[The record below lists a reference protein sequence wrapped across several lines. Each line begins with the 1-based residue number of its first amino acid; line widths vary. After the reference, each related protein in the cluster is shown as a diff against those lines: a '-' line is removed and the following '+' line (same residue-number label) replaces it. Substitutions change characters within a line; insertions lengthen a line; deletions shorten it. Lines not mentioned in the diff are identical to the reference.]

1 MAEPAKRRRPANP
14 LLADAFDIERAL
26 QDGIPPTTWHGTP
39 RLWVKGYQHSLVG
52 PSEVGKTV
60 MMSDLAARMA
70 LKRRPIGLDV
80 PEEDELDDDVRML
93 YLDAENSQ
101 RDVVR
106 RFGLMEYEF
115 TGQLR
120 ERLFYR
126 SFPDIAP
133 LNTPDGAGR
142 VIDFIETKR
151 VNFVVADTLSKFIDG
166 NENDPGPYTDFAKHL
181 LNHLRKNGIT
191 SVWFDH
197 TGHTGTRA
205 RGSSAKKDNLDAGWR
220 MELRERNPTT
230 GISKIELTPDKN
242 RSGAL
247 TSRIWLTRHGAPLPY
262 IRHEFSTRATAS
274 DVEVTEDMIAG
285 AREPMALKKKRLR
298 ALLEA
303 NEDHV
308 RGLDTVN
315 KVRAWAKEEG
325 VGFTATKM
333 NEVIV
338 DFLHQV
344 ED

>member
-1 MAEPAKRRRPANP
+1 MPETSRRRPSANP
-14 LLADAFDIERAL
+14 LLRDDFDIERAL
-26 QDGIPPTTWHGTP
+26 KEGIPPTTWHGTP
-39 RLWVKGYQHSLVG
+39 QLWVKGYQHSLIG

-60 MMSDLAARMA
+60 MVSDLAARMA

-80 PEEDELDDDVRML
+80 PDGDELDSDVRML

-106 RFGLMEYEF
+106 RFGLMEYDF
-115 TGQLR
+115 GGKLR
-120 ERLFYR
+120 DRLFYK

-151 VNFVVADTLSKFIDG
+151 VNFVVADTLSKFIEG

-181 LNHLRKNGIT
+181 LNYLRKSAIT

-205 RGSSAKKDNLDAGWR
+205 RGSSAKKDNFDAGWC
-220 MELRERNPTT
+220 MELKERNANT
-230 GISKIELTPDKN
+230 GISQIELTPDKN

-247 TSRIWLTRHGAPLPY
+247 APRLWLTRHGAPLEY
-262 IRHEFSTRATAS
+262 IRHEFSTRAPER
-274 DVEVTEDMIAG
+274 EVTEDVIAS

-303 NEDHV
+303 NEEHV
-308 RGLDTVN
+308 RDLGGTN
-315 KVRAWAKEEG
+315 KIREWVKGEG
-325 VGFTATKM
+325 ISFTATKM
-333 NEVIV
+333 NEAIV
-338 DFLHQV
+338 EFLNPV
-344 ED
+344 EA